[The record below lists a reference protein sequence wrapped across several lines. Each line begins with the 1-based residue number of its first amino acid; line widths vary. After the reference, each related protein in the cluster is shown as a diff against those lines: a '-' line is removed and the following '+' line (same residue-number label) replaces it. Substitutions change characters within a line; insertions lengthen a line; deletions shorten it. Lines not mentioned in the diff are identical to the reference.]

1 MTVLL
6 RASRS
11 LLLQQVLLRRPCVR
25 VVTASNALAATS
37 QVRGVHTSK
46 DNEQLEGKVHDV
58 SVQHF
63 RRSNNPHPL
72 FSKVDDH
79 GNPVWVNPVD
89 NKVWSEEEVKDVKVT
104 HIDPKDRHDRVAY
117 YLIRMI
123 RRGFDI
129 FSGYAFGP
137 INEHKFLRRVIFL
150 ETVAGIPGMVAGSL
164 RHLKSLRLMKRDHG
178 WIHTLLEEAEN
189 ERMHLLTFM
198 QLREPGL
205 LFRGMVLAA
214 QGVFWNLYFLGYLAS
229 PRTCHRFVGYLEEEA
244 VKTYTDAIK
253 ALDDGLMPTWTNKPA
268 PDIAKTYWGLA
279 DDALMR
285 DVLLAV
291 RADEANHRD
300 VNHTLS
306 TLKTTDVNPYVSG
319 K

>member
-1 MTVLL
+1 MLHGTSDKDGQEVSST
-6 RASRS
+6 AA
-11 LLLQQVLLRRPCVR
+11 P
-25 VVTASNALAATS
+25 VTAI
-37 QVRGVHTSK
+37 
-46 DNEQLEGKVHDV
+46 
-58 SVQHF
+58 HF

-72 FSKVDDH
+72 YTKVDEQ
-79 GNPVWVNPVD
+79 GNPVWINPID
-89 NKVWSEEEVKDVKVT
+89 NHVWSEEEVAKVGIT
-104 HIDPKDRHDRVAY
+104 HKPPKDTSDRIAY

-123 RRGFDI
+123 RTGFDI
-129 FSGYAFGP
+129 FSGYSFGP

-164 RHLKSLRLMKRDHG
+164 RHLKSLRQMKRDKG

-198 QLREPGL
+198 QLKQPSL
-205 LFRGMVLAA
+205 MFRGMVLAA
-214 QGVFWNLYFLGYLAS
+214 QGIFWNMYFFGYLAS

-244 VKTYTDAIK
+244 VKTYSHAID

-268 PDIAKTYWGLA
+268 PDIAKTYWGLSK
-279 DDALMR
+279 DALMR

-306 TLKTTDVNPYVSG
+306 TLKQEDMNPYATPHG
-319 K
+319 QNQ